1 MGGGKTQVVQAPPA
15 PNYQESMRS
24 ILQAQID
31 LAPQVYA
38 SEEIY
43 QPKYQALQD
52 QIARQAAQSQI
63 GMYQQLQP
71 AYSQLEE
78 DYMKS
83 QQAAQLRGLQQRA
96 PEYIQAFQE
105 AQGVG
110 GINQALQKY
119 TEQKLGGLQANGAN
133 LSPEEQRMLD
143 QQARAG
149 YAARGTSLGGQSNLA
164 EVMNRY
170 NARQTREQQLVALGT
185 GLGGYFQQQ
194 SAPAL
199 TSFYQQPMYAG
210 SFGGQAAQNAM
221 MGQQQAGPQYFNP
234 ESQTGM
240 GSIYGAYNAQM
251 QLAAGT
257 AQARAAERAGRSAMW
272 GSIIGGGLGA
282 AGTLGGAGILKCWVA
297 REVYGR
303 MNPDW
308 LTFREWMVNE
318 APAWLRNAYIKYGQ
332 QFADFIKDKPR
343 VKWFIKLWMDSK
355 IKR

>member
-1 MGGGKTQVVQAPPA
+1 
-15 PNYQESMRS
+15 MRS
-24 ILQAQID
+24 ILKAQVEM
-31 LAPQVYA
+31 APEVYA
-38 SEEIY
+38 RELEF

-52 QIARQAAQSQI
+52 RIAAQAAGSQ
-63 GMYQQLQP
+63 MALYQGLQP
-71 AYSQLEE
+71 QYSQLEE

-83 QQAAQLRGLQQRA
+83 QQAAQLRGLQGRA
-96 PEYIQAFQE
+96 PGYVQAFQE

-110 GINQALQKY
+110 GINQALQQY
-119 TEQKLGGLQANGAN
+119 TQQKLGGLQANGAM
-133 LSPEEQRMLD
+133 LSPEEQRTLD

-149 YAARGTSLGGQSNLA
+149 FAARGTALGGQSNLA
-164 EVMNRY
+164 EVLNRY
-170 NARQTREQQLVALGT
+170 NARQAREQQLVALGT

-251 QLAAGT
+251 QYAAGM
-257 AQARAAERAGRSAMW
+257 AQAEAAKSAGKSGMFGAL
-272 GSIIGGGLGA
+272 GGGALT
-282 AGTLGGAGILKCWVA
+282 AGGMLGGAAILTCWVA

-303 MNPDW
+303 TNPDW

-318 APAWLRNAYIKYGQ
+318 APSWLRTVYIKYGEW
-332 QFADFIKDKPR
+332 FAGFIKDKPR